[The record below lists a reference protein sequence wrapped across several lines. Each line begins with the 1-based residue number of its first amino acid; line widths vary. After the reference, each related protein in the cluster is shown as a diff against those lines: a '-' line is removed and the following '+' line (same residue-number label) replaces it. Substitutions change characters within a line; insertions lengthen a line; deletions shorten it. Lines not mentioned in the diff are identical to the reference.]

1 MANEMSK
8 LLNKIERRTGLRAL
22 NLPDEINK
30 DTWAKEVIAE
40 ETIPTFSRFFPH
52 KITVYLDRE
61 RTPQDREGYY
71 LLDPSLVDGAKILG
85 IKDIN
90 FHAFRDTGAT
100 AIPGM
105 VSGGLGFYDFATAVS
120 EYTYDDIALL
130 QGSADLNSIFN
141 GQVFVEFEYPNR
153 VRFRMAVGRQ
163 SIPFRIV
170 PLDVFV
176 EHPLNLMTISPTI
189 METFEALATADV
201 CIYLYEYLKYYDDLE
216 TVFANSNLKLDTLQ
230 DKARSREDIVSRLQ
244 DSYVSPTNKNQ
255 PIIYTI

>member
-1 MANEMSK
+1 MANKMTD

-40 ETIPTFSRFFPH
+40 DTIPTFSRFFPH
-52 KITVYLDRE
+52 MITVYLNRDH
-61 RTPQDREGYY
+61 TPMDREGYY
-71 LLDPSLVDGAKILG
+71 LLDPKMVDGADIIG

-90 FHAFRDTGAT
+90 FHKFRDTGCT

-105 VSGGLGFYDFATAVS
+105 VSGGLGFYDFATTVS
-120 EYTYDDIALL
+120 EYTYDDVALL

-141 GQVFVEFEYPNR
+141 GQVFVDFQYPNR
-153 VRFRMAVGRQ
+153 VKFRMAVGRQ
-163 SIPFRIV
+163 GIPFRII

-176 EHPLNLMTISPTI
+176 NHPLNLMTISPTV
-189 METFEALATADV
+189 METFEKLAMADV
-201 CIYLYEYLKYYDDLE
+201 CSYLYEYLKYYDDLE
-216 TVFANSNLKLDTLQ
+216 TVFANSNLKLDTLS
-230 DKARSREDIVSRLQ
+230 DKARMREEVVNELK